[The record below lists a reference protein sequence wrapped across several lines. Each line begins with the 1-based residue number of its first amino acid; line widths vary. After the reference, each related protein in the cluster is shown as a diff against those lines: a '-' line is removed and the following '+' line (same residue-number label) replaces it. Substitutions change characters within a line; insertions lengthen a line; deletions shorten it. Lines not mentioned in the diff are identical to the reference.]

1 MLTNTILRGIKVT
14 VDQLIEA
21 LEEYRDM
28 MGGDAEVRLMTQYN
42 WPFEYKIHGITSGMD
57 INEQDDDQGDVEDDG
72 VVYIVEG
79 SQIGYGTKRA
89 WEASSR

>member
-1 MLTNTILRGIKVT
+1 MT

-28 MGGDAEVRLMTQYN
+28 MGGNTEVRLMTQYN
-42 WPFEYKIHGITSGMD
+42 WPLEYKIHGITTGMD
-57 INEQDDDQGDVEDDG
+57 INAQDDDQGDVEDDG

-89 WEASSR
+89 WEVSQQ

>member
-1 MLTNTILRGIKVT
+1 VT

-28 MGGDAEVRLMTQYN
+28 LGGDAEVRLMTQHN
-42 WPFEYKIHGITSGMD
+42 WPLEYKIHGITSGMD

-89 WEASSR
+89 WEVSQR